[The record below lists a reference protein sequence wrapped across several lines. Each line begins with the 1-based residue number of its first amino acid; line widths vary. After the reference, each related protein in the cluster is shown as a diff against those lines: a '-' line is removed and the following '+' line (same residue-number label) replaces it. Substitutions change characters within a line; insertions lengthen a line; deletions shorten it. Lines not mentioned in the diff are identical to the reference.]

1 MSEST
6 VSQEGLSKFTEV
18 IHGWLENQLKTKTV
32 VQSVEHDH
40 NERRWYVRITGEE
53 KDNSMIVFTLGQRT
67 LHYETYM
74 MPAPEENKPDFFR
87 HLLRRNQKMYGL
99 AFSIG
104 SEDAI
109 YLAGQISSELVN
121 ESTLDRVLGTF
132 YSTIELCFQPALR
145 LGFASRFREKS

>member
-6 VSQEGLSKFTEV
+6 VSQEELSKFTEV
-18 IHGWLENQLKTKTV
+18 IHGWLENQLKAKTV
-32 VQSVEHDH
+32 VQSVEYDH
-40 NERRWYVRITGEE
+40 NERRWYIRLTGEE
-53 KDNSMIVFTLGQRT
+53 KNNSMIVFTLGQRT

-74 MPAPEENKPDFFR
+74 MPAPEENKADFFR
-87 HLLRRNQKMYGL
+87 HLLRRNRKMYGF

-109 YLAGQISSELVN
+109 YLAGQISSDLVC